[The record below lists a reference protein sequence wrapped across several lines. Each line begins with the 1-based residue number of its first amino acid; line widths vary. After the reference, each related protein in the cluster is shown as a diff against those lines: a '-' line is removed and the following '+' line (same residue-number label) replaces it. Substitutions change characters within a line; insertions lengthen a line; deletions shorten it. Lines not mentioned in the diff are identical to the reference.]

1 MKVKT
6 ISLLVKL
13 LLVALG
19 IFLCIQLWLGNLP
32 NATVQD
38 IWFAISIA
46 YGISL
51 GTVDLN
57 ISRDSWTE
65 KKVKENT
72 NGNTD
77 TCA

>member
-19 IFLCIQLWLGNLP
+19 MFLCMLLWLGKLP